1 MYKYPI
7 IVFEGI
13 EASGKSTNLNYASK
27 YLKKIKIKF
36 IKIREPGGSKYA
48 EIFRKLILNN
58 KSNLNIKTDL
68 LLLLASRSENVD
80 KIIKKNYKKKI
91 ILIDRFTDS
100 TLAYQHYGMKINI
113 NLIKNI
119 NNFIIGNLKPDLI
132 FLSLV
137 NKKNM
142 KKRLKLRKKTNKYDK
157 FNYTFYDRVQKGFL
171 KIANAKKKYI
181 ILNSNKKNTEETR
194 SLLINKID
202 KII

>member
-13 EASGKSTNLNYASK
+13 EASGKSTNLDSASK
-27 YLKKIKIKF
+27 YLKKIKRKF
-36 IKIREPGGSKYA
+36 IKIREPGGCKCA

-100 TLAYQHYGMKINI
+100 TLAYQHYGMKINF

-171 KIANAKKKYI
+171 RIAKGKKKYI

>member
-13 EASGKSTNLNYASK
+13 EASGKSTNLDSASK
-27 YLKKIKIKF
+27 YLKKIKRKF

-48 EIFRKLILNN
+48 EKFRKLILNN

-119 NNFIIGNLKPDLI
+119 NNFIIDNLKPDLI

-142 KKRLKLRKKTNKYDK
+142 KKRLMLRKKTNKYDK

-171 KIANAKKKYI
+171 KIANGKKKYI
-181 ILNSNKKNTEETR
+181 ILNSNKKNAEEAR

>member
-13 EASGKSTNLNYASK
+13 EASGKSTNLNNASK
-27 YLKKIKIKF
+27 YLKKIKRKF
-36 IKIREPGGSKYA
+36 INFREPGGSKYA

-100 TLAYQHYGMKINI
+100 TLAYQHYGMKINF

-171 KIANAKKKYI
+171 KIANSKKKYI
-181 ILNSNKKNTEETR
+181 ILNSNKKNAEEAR